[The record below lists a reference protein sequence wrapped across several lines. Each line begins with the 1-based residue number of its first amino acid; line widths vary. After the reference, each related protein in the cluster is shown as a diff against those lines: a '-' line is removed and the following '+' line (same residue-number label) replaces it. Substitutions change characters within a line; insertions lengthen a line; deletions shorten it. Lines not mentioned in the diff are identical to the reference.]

1 MQNIINI
8 IVFIFVLGSIIIIHE
23 LGHFIAAKY
32 FGVYCGQFSIGMGP
46 KLWSKKIGETEY
58 ELRALPIG
66 GFVSM
71 AGEADQ
77 EENEEMKDLPVER
90 TLKGIKTWKKVT
102 IFLAGVIMNFV
113 SAFVILVAVY
123 ALAMPV
129 STNSSTLGFV
139 QENSPAMSAGIQ
151 KDDTINKIT
160 IEESKKEFL
169 IGSFSDLSVA
179 LNKEENNYTGD
190 TLLINVSITRD
201 KQEYNIPVIATF
213 NEQTGNYYLGV
224 SPITRSLTFIESV
237 KYSADTFKTTSLM
250 IFTTLGKLV
259 TESKETIGQLSGPA
273 GIYQATSQITESGN
287 IANIFLWISMLGIN
301 IGVFNLLPIPGLD
314 GSQVLF
320 ALAEKAIGRE
330 IPIKLKYALQ
340 LAGLALVFGLM
351 IIVTINDLFRIF

>member
-77 EENEEMKDLPVER
+77 EENEEMKNLPVER